1 MRWFQ
6 FRFIQTSAHQR
17 NLSFFLTKFSQRTN
31 DQRRRNFPQ
40 ETIKSWR
47 KRFEIPQL
55 RRGKGLTRKR
65 TSWQQQVGRGG
76 VACPPGFSSPHTV
89 PTSQAT
95 CQLPLPFSSS
105 SVEYCIGLEYYIFI
119 PTRCVSCQE
128 EESAVLGPPYFS
140 HVLHRCSCLSI
151 KEFGTSDKDKV
162 MPVSPCVHLPPPYPP
177 QQWPPSST
185 GQRHSTYRLSD
196 SCAAAVYGRIYPRDR
211 VRSRQNYS
219 LLVK

>member
-76 VACPPGFSSPHTV
+76 VACPPGFSSPPHSPHFPNNLLV
-89 PTSQAT
+89 AVAFFFFFRRVLYWIGVLYFYSNALR
-95 CQLPLPFSSS
+95 QLSGRGGRG
-105 SVEYCIGLEYYIFI
+105 VC
-119 PTRCVSCQE
+119 C
-128 EESAVLGPPYFS
+128 
-140 HVLHRCSCLSI
+140 
-151 KEFGTSDKDKV
+151 
-162 MPVSPCVHLPPPYPP
+162 
-177 QQWPPSST
+177 PPSSLFLT
-185 GQRHSTYRLSD
+185 
-196 SCAAAVYGRIYPRDR
+196 CAPSV
-211 VRSRQNYS
+211 
-219 LLVK
+219 LLPFD